1 VSFFDVRSNILRGCN
16 RCAAPQGAAC
26 GAVLKAATAR
36 SNTRASSRLAP
47 VSEDSESVSPSD
59 APQSGGGAPIDL
71 ASSAVNTESLR
82 NAGPEGSAPV
92 QGEDA
97 VDAGAEATAKAATG
111 DTDLN
116 RLRESVLSPGGQEQ
130 GPAGEEARVPLE
142 CYVAMSTLLSFRGT
156 LLKRQGGVA
165 VGTSA
170 GGLRLRKSD
179 IDAALKIASLS
190 EVKASLRML
199 QNYLDKGVLHSVPSL
214 GSTIPDA
221 SPGTPASPGIAASDV
236 STTPPGSLSPV
247 DLASVSSPA
256 APATPESG
264 SRGGNSVD
272 DEAVLSHLAV
282 TVTRLSSTMLHLLDT
297 LPLVAF
303 SAASVSCEHDTQAE
317 SSPSLSPEYQV
328 SADGSRSFGGQEEE
342 EDSVRRL
349 LGVGVELMLV
359 EHKRP
364 LIWKLLETKPIS
376 YASASTVEID
386 RFKAQETPGA
396 LNENTMLAQLKRGLS
411 EQSRQGLGGGDR
423 WWRVSYKGE
432 QGADAGGLFRDSLS
446 ALATECQRGADT
458 GSRDTFVC
466 PLFVQVEHF
475 QLDSSGAKQLVAA
488 FLVPNPS
495 CDTKEAEDLFC
506 FLGQIMGAC
515 ARSGLDGKGAGG
527 ASEKLG
533 LTLAPLV
540 WKQLLGREIRWSDVA
555 ELEPELDAHVR
566 MIEACLRPN
575 GYVYSQSEFDTAVG
589 QDYDFTVSFGGAR
602 PYRQKELVPG
612 GAARR
617 LSYDSRHDYVRLYKD
632 AHMRKYD
639 VQIRAMR
646 RGLLEYL
653 PSALLPLW
661 NGFDLEL
668 AVAGEPEVDVNKL
681 KAEAS
686 VNLRGSRKDW
696 FWQCVEEMT
705 SQQRSKLLRF
715 ATGRSRLPVGKFYV
729 KEKVHHIRQR
739 TG

>member
-1 VSFFDVRSNILRGCN
+1 MRS
-16 RCAAPQGAAC
+16 
-26 GAVLKAATAR
+26 
-36 SNTRASSRLAP
+36 
-47 VSEDSESVSPSD
+47 
-59 APQSGGGAPIDL
+59 
-71 ASSAVNTESLR
+71 
-82 NAGPEGSAPV
+82 
-92 QGEDA
+92 
-97 VDAGAEATAKAATG
+97 
-111 DTDLN
+111 
-116 RLRESVLSPGGQEQ
+116 
-130 GPAGEEARVPLE
+130 
-142 CYVAMSTLLSFRGT
+142 M
-156 LLKRQGGVA
+156 
-165 VGTSA
+165 
-170 GGLRLRKSD
+170 
-179 IDAALKIASLS
+179 
-190 EVKASLRML
+190 
-199 QNYLDKGVLHSVPSL
+199 
-214 GSTIPDA
+214 
-221 SPGTPASPGIAASDV
+221 
-236 STTPPGSLSPV
+236 
-247 DLASVSSPA
+247 
-256 APATPESG
+256 
-264 SRGGNSVD
+264 
-272 DEAVLSHLAV
+272 
-282 TVTRLSSTMLHLLDT
+282 
-297 LPLVAF
+297 
-303 SAASVSCEHDTQAE
+303 
-317 SSPSLSPEYQV
+317 
-328 SADGSRSFGGQEEE
+328 
-342 EDSVRRL
+342 RRL
-349 LGVGVELMLV
+349 LGVGVQLMLV
-359 EHKRP
+359 EHKKP
-364 LIWKLLETKPIS
+364 LIRKLLETKPIS
-376 YASASTVEID
+376 YAGASTVVID

-411 EQSRQGLGGGDR
+411 EQSRQGLGGGER
-423 WWRVSYKGE
+423 WWSVSYTGE

-458 GSRDTFVC
+458 GSKDTFVC

-475 QLDSSGAKQLVAA
+475 QRDSSGTKQLVAA

-540 WKQLLGREIRWSDVA
+540 WKQLLGREIHWSDVA

-575 GYVYSQSEFDTAVG
+575 GYVYSQSEFNTAVG

-686 VNLRGSRKDW
+686 VTLSGSRKDW

-705 SQQRSKLLRF
+705 SHQRSKLLRF

-729 KEKVHHIRQR
+729 KEQVHYIRQC

>member
-1 VSFFDVRSNILRGCN
+1 M
-16 RCAAPQGAAC
+16 
-26 GAVLKAATAR
+26 
-36 SNTRASSRLAP
+36 
-47 VSEDSESVSPSD
+47 
-59 APQSGGGAPIDL
+59 
-71 ASSAVNTESLR
+71 
-82 NAGPEGSAPV
+82 
-92 QGEDA
+92 
-97 VDAGAEATAKAATG
+97 
-111 DTDLN
+111 
-116 RLRESVLSPGGQEQ
+116 
-130 GPAGEEARVPLE
+130 PLE

-156 LLKRQGGVA
+156 LLKGQGGMA

-179 IDAALKIASLS
+179 IDGALKIASLS

-199 QNYLDKGVLHSVPSL
+199 QNYLDKGVLHSIPSP

-236 STTPPGSLSPV
+236 STTPPESPSAA
-247 DLASVSSPA
+247 DLAIVSSPA
-256 APATPESG
+256 APATPESR
-264 SRGGNSVD
+264 SRAGNSVD

-303 SAASVSCEHDTQAE
+303 SAASVSSEHDTQAE

-342 EDSVRRL
+342 EDSMRRL
-349 LGVGVELMLV
+349 LSVGVQLMLV
-359 EHKRP
+359 EHKKP
-364 LIWKLLETKPIS
+364 LIKKLLETKPIS
-376 YASASTVEID
+376 YAGTAEVVID

-396 LNENTMLAQLKRGLS
+396 LNENTMLAQLMRGLN
-411 EQSRQGLGGGDR
+411 EQSRSGLGGGDR
-423 WWRVSYKGE
+423 WWKVSYRGE
-432 QGADAGGLFRDSLS
+432 QGNDAGGLFRDSLS
-446 ALATECQRGADT
+446 ALATECQRGADP
-458 GSRDTFVC
+458 GRKDTFVC

-475 QLDSSGAKQLVAA
+475 QLDRSGTKQLVAA
-488 FLVPNPS
+488 FLVPNSS

-515 ARSGLDGKGAGG
+515 ARAGLDGKGAGG

-533 LTLAPLV
+533 LALAPLV
-540 WKQLLGREIRWSDVA
+540 WKELLGREIRWSDVA

-566 MIEACLRPN
+566 MIEAAVRPN
-575 GYVYSQSEFDTAVG
+575 GYVYSQSEFNASVG
-589 QDYDFTVSFGGAR
+589 QEYDFTVSFGGAR
-602 PYRQKELVPG
+602 PYRQKELIPG
-612 GAARR
+612 GAARK
-617 LSYDSRHDYVRLYKD
+617 LSYDNRHQYVSLYKS

-646 RGLLEYL
+646 RGLLQYL
-653 PSALLPLW
+653 PAALLPLW

-668 AVAGEPEVDVNKL
+668 AVAGEPEVDVDKL
-681 KAEAS
+681 KAEAGVS
-686 VNLRGSRKDW
+686 MISSRKDW

-705 SQQRSKLLRF
+705 PLQRSKLLRF

-729 KEKVHHIRQR
+729 KEQVHPTCQCRH
-739 TG
+739 